1 MTGASFLSSIFVMEI
16 EEPYIIIE
24 EIIDKENTIC
34 NRVLVGYFI
43 TCRMLQVFLS
53 LKNVLA
59 VLVVMVGF
67 FCERNAPLT
76 KEWKLRGLRL
86 KLMKIDINR

>member
-1 MTGASFLSSIFVMEI
+1 MEI

-59 VLVVMVGF
+59 VPVVMAGF
-67 FCERNAPLT
+67 FC
-76 KEWKLRGLRL
+76 
-86 KLMKIDINR
+86 